1 MQQTVKY
8 FTERGSTVF
17 ISTVDASK
25 AFDRICHVKLIDK
38 LCDGNFP
45 RCLIC
50 VLCNWYG
57 KLISYVRWNG
67 VLSDPFVVSQ
77 GVRQNGVLSPFL
89 FNIYVDDLIKQLELE
104 LSGTGCHVSRVYIGA
119 ILYADDLLLLSAFI
133 SGLQHML
140 DISYLYG

>member
-38 LCDGNFP
+38 LSDRNFP

-50 VLCNWYG
+50 VLCNLVW
-57 KLISYVRWNG
+57 KTN
-67 VLSDPFVVSQ
+67 
-77 GVRQNGVLSPFL
+77 
-89 FNIYVDDLIKQLELE
+89 
-104 LSGTGCHVSRVYIGA
+104 
-119 ILYADDLLLLSAFI
+119 FI
-133 SGLQHML
+133 CEMEWCSE
-140 DISYLYG
+140 